1 MIRKVTRFEHCYK
14 PLAVWPDAEDIQL
27 HQENCSSH
35 LITQRLRELVPLFDF
50 IRNIQFIQIISIL
63 LRFPVSFSLK
73 IRTIYCILSIQ
84 YSIDIVVPQTVGN
97 N

>member
-50 IRNIQFIQIISIL
+50 IQAR
-63 LRFPVSFSLK
+63 
-73 IRTIYCILSIQ
+73 
-84 YSIDIVVPQTVGN
+84 VV
-97 N
+97 